1 MLEYILQN
9 GGIMKLQ
16 IIINKKQSVEKIAT
30 YYEDENELQLIF
42 KNTKEYLAFLKRR
55 ELTKDDFDSI
65 FNSEDEIKGLLRR
78 KDLLNSLDDA
88 PIHIPIMSLN
98 DVPKLLLKQ
107 KRSIKAIFSR

>member
-55 ELTKDDFDSI
+55 ELTKDDFMDIQDIIEEHEKLEDNSNDLEELLDLVEYSI
-65 FNSEDEIKGLLRR
+65 EEGYITDNLNELAKELIKKYYWR
-78 KDLLNSLDDA
+78 
-88 PIHIPIMSLN
+88 
-98 DVPKLLLKQ
+98 
-107 KRSIKAIFSR
+107 